1 MDDRICVGVLGVDT
15 KSLRQPRAVGRLDR
29 GETKSPLGALVK
41 TGPAVVLM
49 LVALLTLDNR

>member
-1 MDDRICVGVLGVDT
+1 MHDGVGIGVVGIDT